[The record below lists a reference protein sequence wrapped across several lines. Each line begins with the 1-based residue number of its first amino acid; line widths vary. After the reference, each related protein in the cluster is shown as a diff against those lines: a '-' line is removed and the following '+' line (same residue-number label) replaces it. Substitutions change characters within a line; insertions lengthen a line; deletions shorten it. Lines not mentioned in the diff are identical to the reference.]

1 MITVTDYLR
10 DRFSRSSA
18 LTRREAELI
27 GLKWPL
33 KSGWVSRF
41 ANVQIPDDK
50 AEQLKALADCKMNKN
65 SLARLERKERNRL
78 NKLVKVG
85 AMSRADADVE
95 IKAFAPAQEP
105 RKPKKLA
112 ASNDGFYVSREWRDV
127 RYKALVKHGAVC
139 QCCGSSRADGKKLH
153 VDHIKPRSKFPE
165 LQLELSNLQ
174 ILCEDCNLGKSNKDA
189 TDWR

>member
-10 DRFSRSSA
+10 DRFSRSNA

-50 AEQLKALADCKMNKN
+50 VEQLKALADGKMNKN
-65 SLARLERKERNRL
+65 SFERLERKERNRL
-78 NKLVKVG
+78 NKLVKAG
-85 AMSRADADVE
+85 AMSRADADIE
-95 IKAFAPAQEP
+95 IKAFAPAPEP
-105 RKPKKLA
+105 KKPKKVA
-112 ASNDGFYVSREWRDV
+112 TSNDGFYMSREWRDV

-139 QCCGSSRADGKKLH
+139 HCCGASRSDGKKLH

-165 LQLELSNLQ
+165 FALDPENLQ
-174 ILCEDCNLGKSNKDA
+174 VLCDACNIGKGDGEA
-189 TDWR
+189 ITF